1 MKKIVLAWMMAIC
14 MAGVL
19 VGCVWTV
26 NQVPEE
32 SPPPSQTAESSSSEE
47 APVSS
52 EESTVP
58 EETPSAP
65 EETAAEGAAAN
76 QLIPEPELSK
86 GLTLPAFL
94 NGDQQLLYQAAY
106 RMYFHFSM
114 TSGFE
119 PDMEAEGEENGNG
132 RVYYPDRGFDS
143 YADYRKAMESV
154 FTVEYTDF
162 LNESQCY
169 IDDGA
174 GGLLTAPGDRGSDIT
189 YKETTFELVKQ
200 DENEV
205 EFNLI
210 GHYNDA
216 LPESSGDPADDTT
229 VSFAIKMVN
238 TENGWRFDSFA
249 IPY

>member
-1 MKKIVLAWMMAIC
+1 
-14 MAGVL
+14 MAGL
-19 VGCVWTV
+19 LAGCRTV
-26 NQVPEE
+26 IVCPGSSQPPSQAAESSGSEIAPSSEKSSVPEE
-32 SPPPSQTAESSSSEE
+32 MSPSS
-47 APVSS
+47 
-52 EESTVP
+52 
-58 EETPSAP
+58 
-65 EETAAEGAAAN
+65 EETAAEGAVAD
-76 QLIPEPELSK
+76 QLVPEPELSE
-86 GLTLPAFL
+86 GLALPEFL
-94 NGDQQLLYQAAY
+94 NGDQQLLYKAAY
-106 RMYFHFSM
+106 RMYYHFSM

-162 LNESQCY
+162 LNESECY

-174 GGLLTAPGDRGSDIT
+174 GGLLAAPGDRGGNIT

-200 DENEV
+200 DENEI
-205 EFNLI
+205 EIHLI

-216 LPESSGDPADDTT
+216 LPESGGDPADDTT
-229 VSFAIKMVN
+229 VPFAVKMVK